1 MTNRGKIKTQLHEM
15 KKKTKFYLVTAI
27 AFSLVATF
35 AKAQTVDD
43 AIMMSKKQWC
53 NGLTYMHSSWNE
65 YWEGTTKRNNPNLG
79 TVTTQS
85 VMFMSNYG
93 ITDNLNVLVNVPYVW
108 TNASAGTLHGMKGF
122 QDIDIDLK
130 YEFYKTK
137 IGKGDLSLIALAGV
151 STPLSNYENDFLPM
165 SIGLGSTN
173 LYGRIT
179 ADYQNGIFFTTLSS
193 AFAYRSDVTVDRTSY
208 YTNQINYTNEVDMP
222 NQLNSNLFVGIR
234 KSNLIVQA
242 QLMNTYTFGGFDIR
256 PNDMP
261 FASNQMN
268 MTSLGAH
275 VKYFLPLV
283 PNLEVVASADFVIAG
298 RNVGQ
303 AQTYTGGF
311 FYIISL

>member
-1 MTNRGKIKTQLHEM
+1 MLSLLATTLALCLIVE
-15 KKKTKFYLVTAI
+15 LV
-27 AFSLVATF
+27 
-35 AKAQTVDD
+35 KAQTVDD

-65 YWEGTTKRNNPNLG
+65 YWEGTLKRSNQNLG

-85 VMFMSNYG
+85 AMLMSAYG

-108 TNASAGTLHGMKGF
+108 TNASAGTLHGMEGF
-122 QDIDIDLK
+122 QDIEVDLK
-130 YEFYKTK
+130 YEFYKAK
-137 IGKGDLSLIALAGV
+137 IGKGELLLIGLAGV
-151 STPLSNYENDFLPM
+151 STPLTNYENDFLPM

-173 LYGRIT
+173 LYGRLT
-179 ADYQNGIFFTTLSS
+179 VDYQNGIFFTTLSS
-193 AFAYRSDVTVDRTSY
+193 AFSYRSDVTIDRTSY

-222 NQLNSNLFVGIR
+222 NQQISNLFVGIR
-234 KSNLIVQA
+234 KSNLTVQA
-242 QLMNTYTFGGFDIR
+242 QLMNTYTYGGFDIR

-261 FASNQMN
+261 FVSNQMN

-275 VKYFLPLV
+275 VKYFLPFV
-283 PNLEVVASADFVIAG
+283 RNLEVIASADYTIAG

>member
-1 MTNRGKIKTQLHEM
+1 M
-15 KKKTKFYLVTAI
+15 KKKTKFLLVTAL
-27 AFSLVATF
+27 AFSLVATL

-43 AIMMSKKQWC
+43 AIMMNKKQWC

-65 YWEGTTKRNNPNLG
+65 YWEGTTKRDNKNLG

-85 VMFMSNYG
+85 VMYMTSYG
-93 ITDNLNVLVNVPYVW
+93 ITDKLNLLVNVPYVW
-108 TNASAGTLHGMKGF
+108 TKASAGTLHGMKGF
-122 QDIDIDLK
+122 QDIDVDLK

-137 IGKGDLSLIALAGV
+137 IGNGRLSLIGLAGF

-173 LYGRIT
+173 LSGRLT
-179 ADYQNGIFFTTLSS
+179 ADYQNGLFFATISS
-193 AFAYRSDVTVDRTSY
+193 AYVFRSNVTIDRTSY

-234 KSNLIVQA
+234 NSSLTAQV
-242 QLMNTYTFGGFDIR
+242 QLMNMYTFGGFDIR
-256 PNDMP
+256 KNDMP
-261 FASNQMN
+261 FVSNQMN

-275 VKYFLPLV
+275 VKYFLPFV
-283 PNLEVVASADFVIAG
+283 TNLEVVASADFVIAG

-303 AQTYTGGF
+303 AQTYMGGF
-311 FYIISL
+311 FYILSL

>member
-1 MTNRGKIKTQLHEM
+1 M
-15 KKKTKFYLVTAI
+15 KKKSIIQLSVAL
-27 AFSLVATF
+27 AFSLVASL

-65 YWEGTTKRNNPNLG
+65 YWEGTTKRENKNLG

-93 ITDNLNVLVNVPYVW
+93 ITDKLNVLATVPYVW

-122 QDIDIDLK
+122 QDIELDVK

-137 IGKGDLSLIALAGV
+137 IGKGVLSFIAVGGF
-151 STPLSNYENDFLPM
+151 STPLTNYENDFLPM

-173 LYGRIT
+173 LSGRLT
-179 ADYQNGIFFTTLSS
+179 VDYQHGIFFATASS
-193 AFAYRSDVTVDRTSY
+193 AFVWRSDVTIDRTAY
-208 YTNQINYTNEVDMP
+208 YTDHIVYSDKVDMP

-234 KSNLIVQA
+234 KSNLTVQA
-242 QLMNTYTFGGFDIR
+242 QLLNMYTFGGFDIR
-256 PNDMP
+256 KNDMP
-261 FASNQMN
+261 FVSNQMN

-275 VKYFLPLV
+275 VKYFLPFV
-283 PNLEVVASADFVIAG
+283 HNLEVIGGADFVIAG

-303 AQTYTGGF
+303 SQTYTGGL
-311 FYIISL
+311 YYVLSL